1 MHKLKSAHTSPSY
14 RWALLLMVLVTAAL
28 LRLWQLGDAPP
39 GLYRDEA
46 YNGLDAL
53 EVLAGNHSLFFAANN
68 GREPLYIYLTSLSV
82 LLFGQTVWA
91 LRLSAAIIG
100 IVTTALTYRLAA
112 GWFGWRTGLLAAWLW
127 AVTLWPVHLS
137 RIGLRVILLSLFL
150 ALVFWLGTEAYR
162 HRHNHLWLLAGLV
175 YGAAFYTYLAVRFTP
190 LLFGAFAFYLV
201 ITGRGRR
208 LWPGVAWFALGTAVA
223 LTPLALLAG
232 QQPELILG
240 RSEQVSIL
248 NPAVHQGDLPGTLWR
263 QAGKALAMFFWQG
276 DTILRHN
283 PAGRPVFDPVTA
295 VAFVAGLLLC
305 LRAWRRPAAMLLLLW
320 TAVMLGPTILAEDP
334 PHFLRAAGI
343 LPALLLFPAL
353 GLSHLWTWTKLPCRL
368 RSLLVIIL
376 ALVTLLWTV
385 RDYVVYARQP
395 DTAYLFEAAA
405 RRMAEEINQTAPGV
419 PIYIEDER
427 FWKKWPSLRF
437 LVNSE
442 TLLVPFRPEDGLGT
456 LPEKPVA
463 IYVWPYEPLDYL
475 VQALPQQALIFVQ
488 PGAWH
493 RGDLEETSYPL
504 YVQFTVQ
511 ETTTDW
517 PVMANFDNQLQ
528 LRRVETMLP
537 AEDMLQ
543 VDLYWSTESG
553 VNRPLV
559 AFVHVVT
566 EEGPAGQSDM
576 APGQGYWLAQWWRP
590 GLIVQDRHM
599 IYLAQ
604 PYESHR
610 QLLVGIYD
618 ATTQQRLPVYAPAGT
633 PLGDT
638 WHRQLGR

>member
-1 MHKLKSAHTSPSY
+1 MHRLKSAHTSPSH
-14 RWALLLMVLVTAAL
+14 RWALLLVLLTAAV

-53 EVLAGNHSLFFAANN
+53 EVLAGNHSLFFVANN

-112 GWFGWRTGLLAAWLW
+112 GWFGRRTGLLTAWLW

-162 HRHNHLWLLAGLV
+162 RRHNYLWLLAGLV

-190 LLFGAFAFYLV
+190 LLLGAFAFYLV
-201 ITGRGRR
+201 VTGRGRR

-223 LTPLALLAG
+223 LAPLTFLAW

-240 RSEQVSIL
+240 RSGQVSIL
-248 NPAVHQGDLPGTLWR
+248 NPAVHQGDLPGILWR
-263 QAGKALAMFFWQG
+263 QTGKALAMFFWQG

-320 TAVMLGPTILAEDP
+320 TAVMLGPTILAEDT
-334 PHFLRAAGI
+334 PHFLRAAGV
-343 LPALLLFPAL
+343 LPAILLFPAF
-353 GLSHLWTWTKLPCRL
+353 GLSHLWTWSKLPCRL

-376 ALVTLLWTV
+376 ALVTLFWTV
-385 RDYVVYARQP
+385 RDYVVYARRP
-395 DTAYLFEAAA
+395 DTAYLFEAAV
-405 RRMAEEINQTAPGV
+405 RRMAEEINQTAAGV

-488 PGAWH
+488 PGAQH
-493 RGDLEETSYPL
+493 RGDLEEAPYPL

-511 ETTTDW
+511 EATDW
-517 PVMANFDNQLQ
+517 PVMANFENQLQ
-528 LRRVETMLP
+528 LRRVEKMLP
-537 AEDMLQ
+537 AEDLLQ

-566 EEGPAGQSDM
+566 EEGLAGQSDLP
-576 APGQGYWLAQWWRP
+576 PGQGYWLPQWWRP

-599 IYLAQ
+599 IHLAQ
-604 PYESHR
+604 PYESRR

-618 ATTQQRLPVYAPAGT
+618 DYTQQRLPVYTPAGT
-633 PLGDT
+633 HLGDT
-638 WHRQLGR
+638 WRWQLGR